1 MSDLRKD
8 STTSSK
14 STCPFQGLRA
24 RHGYVFSPPPGHP
37 WITQYP
43 ESYRE
48 HVVWSAIALDLDL
61 ATSAAG
67 RVTSLAATFVVKPGG
82 KVASMAI
89 GARE

>member
-1 MSDLRKD
+1 MCS
-8 STTSSK
+8 
-14 STCPFQGLRA
+14 A
-24 RHGYVFSPPPGHP
+24 RRQAILGSLS
-37 WITQYP
+37 IQK
-43 ESYRE
+43 SYRE